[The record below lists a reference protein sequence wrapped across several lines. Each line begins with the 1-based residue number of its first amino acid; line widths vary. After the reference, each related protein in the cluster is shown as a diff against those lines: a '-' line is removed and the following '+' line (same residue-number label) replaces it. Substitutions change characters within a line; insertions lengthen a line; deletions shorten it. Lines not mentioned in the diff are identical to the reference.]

1 MFRFVVLLVKREV
14 KGNKGGTSIIAVLEG
29 FFLLFLLF
37 FFVCLLNYFQ
47 LYSTMVRYLCT
58 L

>member
-14 KGNKGGTSIIAVLEG
+14 KGNKGGTSIIVVLEG

-37 FFVCLLNYFQ
+37 FCLFVKLLSAIQHNG
-47 LYSTMVRYLCT
+47 
-58 L
+58 

>member
-37 FFVCLLNYFQ
+37 FLFVC
-47 LYSTMVRYLCT
+47 
-58 L
+58 